1 MHSFCQVQRSFSTF
15 SAVPDSSSDEDL
27 FSKENE
33 QMSAALGSKPFL
45 AVGTN
50 MFKVFLAVP
59 GQEEGEEKIR
69 FTEHVYTISEE
80 DLASS
85 DASFED
91 EGIKKERTEIRNMGR
106 RQFRKCQSR
115 CVQSSCLPV
124 RDVEIY
130 TECVSECKNSCS
142 K

>member
-1 MHSFCQVQRSFSTF
+1 MHSFCQVQRSFTTF

-33 QMSAALGSKPFL
+33 PMSPALDSNPVL
-45 AVGTN
+45 AVDTN

-80 DLASS
+80 DLATS
-85 DASFED
+85 DASFE
-91 EGIKKERTEIRNMGR
+91 EKGIKEERTQIRNMGR
-106 RQFRKCQSR
+106 RQFRECQSI

-124 RDVEIY
+124 RNVEIY

>member
-1 MHSFCQVQRSFSTF
+1 MHSFCQVRRSFTTF

-27 FSKENE
+27 FTKENE
-33 QMSAALGSKPFL
+33 QLSSALSSKP
-45 AVGTN
+45 VSVVDTN
-50 MFKVFLAVP
+50 MFNVFLAVP
-59 GQEEGEEKIR
+59 GQEEEKEKIR

-80 DLASS
+80 DLATS
-85 DASFED
+85 DDSFEE
-91 EGIKKERTEIRNMGR
+91 EGINEERTQIRNMGR
-106 RQFRKCQSR
+106 RQFRECQSK

-124 RDVEIY
+124 RDVTIY